1 MKTVNNIR
9 RGKRGSALVEYG
21 LIVAGVA
28 LVGAV
33 AVSVFGNKVGGIM
46 GTAGGLLPGQ
56 TAADSGP
63 IAVGKVIKT
72 KNDGGVINI
81 DASAGNNIQDNFGI
95 ENPEDLVVDPSN

>member
-46 GTAGGLLPGQ
+46 GTVAGLLPGQ
-56 TAADSGP
+56 TAGDSAP
-63 IAVGKVIKT
+63 ILVGEIINT
-72 KNDGGVINI
+72 QNDGGVITI
-81 DASAGNNIQDNFGI
+81 DAGAGNNIQDNFGI
-95 ENPEDLVVDPSN
+95 ENPEDLVVREAK